1 MRDPIKVQ
9 EVRHHQH
16 SKRRNNTN
24 LLHQKPVHM
33 IKEIFQFQT
42 LEDIMIEEIFLLKL
56 IIKEVLTE
64 LFGK

>member
-9 EVRHHQH
+9 AEKHHQH
-16 SKRRNNTN
+16 LKRRNNTN
-24 LLHQKPVHM
+24 LLHQKPEHM

-56 IIKEVLTE
+56 IIKEVLIE
-64 LFGK
+64 SFGK